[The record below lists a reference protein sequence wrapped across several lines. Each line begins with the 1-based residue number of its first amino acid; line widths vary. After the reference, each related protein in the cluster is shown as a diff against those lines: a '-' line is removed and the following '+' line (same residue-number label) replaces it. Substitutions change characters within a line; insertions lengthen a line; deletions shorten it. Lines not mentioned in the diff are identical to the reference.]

1 MSDLANFDYLRRV
14 NRAIDHVLVHLH
26 EPLPL
31 EVVAKVA
38 NFSPFHFHR
47 IFKAAVGETLHD
59 FVKRLRLE
67 RALTLLSRP
76 EPPNLTEVALSCGF
90 ASSSD
95 FSRSFKAHYGVPP
108 SRFELP
114 AYRDERRAQLHSV
127 LPGGP
132 QLRRL
137 PAGANPDGFVAQ
149 LRSLPPRRVAYVRVF
164 RPYEGTGVQEA
175 ITRLQAWAE
184 PLGLADGQW
193 LGYQWD
199 DPEVVP
205 LEQCRYEVGLEIP
218 GTATLN
224 EGLQELQLPA
234 MQVAEVELRGDIGLE
249 LRALDWLYTTWLPHS
264 GYSPDHQPCFEAWI
278 GRPFAHGFE
287 HFELRIHLPVTPSTP
302 A

>member
-1 MSDLANFDYLRRV
+1 LSDLANLDYLRRV
-14 NRAIDHVLVHLH
+14 NRAIDHVLVHLN

-47 IFKAAVGETLHD
+47 IFKVVVGETLHD
-59 FVKRLRLE
+59 FVTRLRLE

-76 EPPNLTEVALSCGF
+76 EPPNLTEVALECGF

-114 AYRDERRAQLHSV
+114 AYREERRAQLSAV
-127 LPGGP
+127 IPGGH
-132 QLRRL
+132 LRSRL

-149 LRSLPPRRVAYVRVF
+149 VRALPPRRVAYVRVF
-164 RPYEGTGVQEA
+164 RPYEGNGAMEA
-175 ITRLQAWAE
+175 IDRLLRWAE

-205 LEQCRYEVGLEIP
+205 LEQCRYDVGLEVP
-218 GTATLN
+218 ATATLG
-224 EGLQELQLPA
+224 EGLQDLLFPA
-234 MQVAEVELRGDIGLE
+234 MQVAELELRGDAGLE
-249 LRALDWLYTTWLPHS
+249 LRALDWLYTTWLPSS
-264 GYSPDHQPCFEAWI
+264 GFSPDHQPCFEAWI
-278 GRPFAHGFE
+278 GRPFAHGTA
-287 HFELRIHLPVTPSTP
+287 HFELRLHLPVVRTSPE
-302 A
+302 